1 VLRIALRGLLARKLR
16 TVLTGFAVVLGVAFV
31 AGTFVFTDTIDA
43 SFKDLFERAH
53 KGEDV
58 SIEAKQAVKA
68 DFSVPATMPAATL
81 DRVKALPGVKVAEG
95 TVSSDGALLDD
106 NGKPIVSNGPP
117 TLILSA
123 STEKTFQAL
132 EYPQG
137 GPPQTAGQVAIDRG
151 TANKYHWKPGSRVT
165 VAGRAPK
172 TTYTVSG
179 IATLGGSDSL
189 GGSRMVIL
197 TLPEAQRVTGHKGYD
212 GISVA
217 ADSGTTPEALKAT
230 VVGELGA
237 KSFEVRTG
245 KEAAEQQAQ
254 DLSSALGFIRTAL
267 LVFAGVALLVGG
279 FLIFN
284 TFQVTVAQRQ
294 KEFALM
300 RTLGAS
306 RRQVLAS
313 VVAETLVIGLI
324 ASVLGVLGGLLLA
337 PALRGLLQSFGLDLG
352 STSIIVEPRT
362 VIVGL
367 IVGMVATVISGIV
380 PARRATRVDPIEAM
394 RDGVAPGG
402 GRLPRRRIVAA
413 TVVEGLGVAVLLTA
427 LFASPGTAATTAGIL
442 GFGVVLMMFGM
453 ALLAPVLVRP
463 LSSVVGRPL
472 QRIQGLTGRLA
483 RENAVRQPQRTA
495 VTASALMI
503 GLALVVFV
511 TIFAAGLKA
520 TIDKG
525 IDDQVL
531 AAGIV
536 THTDGFSPLPSAAAE
551 TLRATDGVSIVSTV
565 RFASGKV
572 RGVAGTQSAS
582 GVDPATAP
590 KAIKLKID
598 AGPADALAR
607 LGTNGAI
614 VGKDFAE
621 SNHLGPGKT
630 LHVTTPTGA
639 ERDYRVL
646 ATYDAGVGV
655 ISGIVLPAQSLER
668 HWNAKDIAFALVG
681 ADAGVTPGALRDRE
695 KAALAGFPT
704 AKPWTID
711 EFKAEQRKQVD
722 SLLGLIYALLSLS
735 VIVAL
740 LGIVNTLALSV
751 HERTR
756 ELGMLRAV
764 GMSRRQVR
772 RMIRA
777 EAVITAAIGAVLG
790 LALGVA
796 FAAIVSR
803 PLAKEGFAFAV
814 PVGALAVLLV
824 VAALAGVLA
833 AIPPARRASRV
844 DVLRAVTTE

>member
-1 VLRIALRGLLARKLR
+1 VLRVALRGLLSRKLR

-68 DFSVPATMPAATL
+68 DFSVPATMPAETL
-81 DRVKALPGVKVAEG
+81 ERIRAVPGVRTAEG
-95 TVSSDGALLDD
+95 SVSADGSLLD
-106 NGKPIVSNGPP
+106 NKGKPILSNGPP
-117 TLILSA
+117 TLILSG
-123 STEKTFQAL
+123 SQDTTFQAL

-137 GPPQTAGQVAIDRG
+137 GPPQGPDEAAIDRA
-151 TANKYHWKPGSRVT
+151 TARKYHWGPGSAIT

-172 TTYTVSG
+172 KTFTVSG
-179 IATLGGSDSL
+179 VATLGSSDSM

-197 TLPEAQRVTGHKGYD
+197 TLPEAQRITGHHGYD
-212 GISVA
+212 SISVA
-217 ADSGTTPEALKAT
+217 ADSGTSPEKLKGAVIGALGSK
-230 VVGELGA
+230 G
-237 KSFEVRTG
+237 FEIRTG

-284 TFQVTVAQRQ
+284 TFQVTVAQRSR
-294 KEFALM
+294 EFALM

-306 RRQVLAS
+306 RRQVLRS
-313 VVAETLVIGLI
+313 VLAETVVIGLI

-337 PALRGLLQSFGLDLG
+337 PALRALLKSFGLDLG
-352 STSIIVEPRT
+352 TTSVIVEPRT

-367 IVGMVATVISGIV
+367 VVGLLATIVSGLV
-380 PARRATRVDPIEAM
+380 PARRATRVDPVEAM
-394 RDGVAPGG
+394 RDSSTPGPA
-402 GRLPRRRIVAA
+402 RLRRRRIVAA
-413 TVVEGLGVAVLLTA
+413 TVVEALGVAVLLAA
-427 LFASPGTAATTAGIL
+427 LFASPGTAAATASLL
-442 GFGVVLMMFGM
+442 GLGVVLMMFGM

-495 VTASALMI
+495 ITASALMI

-520 TIDKG
+520 TVDKG

-531 AAGIV
+531 ASGIV
-536 THTDGFSPLPSAAAE
+536 LHSDGFSPLPSE
-551 TLRATDGVSIVSTV
+551 TARTLQSAKGVATVSTIRFATGKIQGVS
-565 RFASGKV
+565 
-572 RGVAGTQSAS
+572 GTQATT
-582 GVDPATAP
+582 GVDPATAA
-590 KAIKLKID
+590 KVVKLKID
-598 AGPADALAR
+598 AGPSDALSR
-607 LGTNGAI
+607 LGNDGAI
-614 VGKDFAE
+614 VGKDFA
-621 SNHLGPGKT
+621 SSHKLGVGKT
-630 LHVTTPTGA
+630 LRFTTPTGKQVG
-639 ERDYRVL
+639 YRVL
-646 ATYDAGVGV
+646 ATYDSSVGV
-655 ISGIVLPAQSLER
+655 IGGIVLPAQSLAR
-668 HWNAKDIAFALVG
+668 DWNAKDIAFALVG
-681 ADAGVTPGALRDRE
+681 ADPGVSPTQLRDSE
-695 KAALAGFPT
+695 KAALQGFPT
-704 AKPWTID
+704 ADPKTID
-711 EFKAEQRKQVD
+711 EFKADQRKQVD
-722 SLLGLIYALLSLS
+722 SILGLIYALLSLS

-764 GMSRRQVR
+764 GMTRRQVR
-772 RMIRA
+772 RMVRA
-777 EAVITAAIGAVLG
+777 EAVITAVIGAVLG

-814 PVGALAVLLV
+814 PVVTLVWLLV
-824 VAALAGVLA
+824 LAAIAGILA